1 MKLNTVLVFFFAFAV
16 AKVSAD
22 TTYTTLGGPVNLV
35 AGLNNLTANTAINTI
50 NQAVGIQAIT
60 DDSWSTAIFNLGG
73 ESSGGGL
80 VANNGAL
87 AGTFGSGTYFSGANQ
102 IILIGGY
109 NGVTRAWGGVD
120 CPTVTFRQ
128 QLFFSCQLYQQ

>member
-73 ESSGGGL
+73 R
-80 VANNGAL
+80 VGAW
-87 AGTFGSGTYFSGANQ
+87 S
-102 IILIGGY
+102 
-109 NGVTRAWGGVD
+109 
-120 CPTVTFRQ
+120 PTMALWQVLSAPAPISAEPTK
-128 QLFFSCQLYQQ
+128 LS